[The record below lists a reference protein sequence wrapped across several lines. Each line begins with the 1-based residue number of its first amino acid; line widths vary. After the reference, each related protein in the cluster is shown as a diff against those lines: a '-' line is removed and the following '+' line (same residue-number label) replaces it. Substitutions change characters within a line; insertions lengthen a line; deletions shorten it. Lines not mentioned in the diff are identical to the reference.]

1 MNYKMKNNTVLHF
14 LKFLF
19 DVRKIDF
26 VHIKQYLERNGWTLI
41 MFNTPSGD
49 TLIKKLNLEDYTT
62 RADGFVY
69 DVGCLKYVFINNH
82 LSERDKLIT
91 LLHEVGHIE
100 LKQDLTVQDNKAN
113 ELDAWSFASNLYNF
127 NAFCK
132 SQLIVIGINLLI
144 TVSALSGAVFA
155 IKGI

>member
-1 MNYKMKNNTVLHF
+1 MKFKNNNVFNF

-26 VHIKQYLERNGWTLI
+26 VHIKQYLERNGWSLV

-49 TLIKKLNLEDYTT
+49 ALIKKLNLQDITT
-62 RADGFVY
+62 RTDGFVY
-69 DVGCLKYVFINNH
+69 EMNYLKYVFINGE

-100 LKQDLTVQDNKAN
+100 LKQDLTVQDKDN
-113 ELDAWSFASNLYNF
+113 ELNAWSFAGNLYNF
-127 NAFCK
+127 KAFCK
-132 SQLIVIGINLLI
+132 TQLIVIGIDLLI